1 MTYEMEFTLD
11 DRFFRVSAIEGIGTD
26 GKETD
31 VAPVQPGNMGNETQ
45 DDRFSQFT
53 QTQNDQFTQD
63 DNTERFSQFTQTQG
77 NGPIFEEDDEG
88 GNEDAGN
95 VDENG
100 DGEQL
105 GQTMEL
111 SLEY

>member
-1 MTYEMEFTLD
+1 M
-11 DRFFRVSAIEGIGTD
+11 V
-26 GKETD
+26 
-31 VAPVQPGNMGNETQ
+31 
-45 DDRFSQFT
+45 
-53 QTQNDQFTQD
+53 
-63 DNTERFSQFTQTQG
+63 G